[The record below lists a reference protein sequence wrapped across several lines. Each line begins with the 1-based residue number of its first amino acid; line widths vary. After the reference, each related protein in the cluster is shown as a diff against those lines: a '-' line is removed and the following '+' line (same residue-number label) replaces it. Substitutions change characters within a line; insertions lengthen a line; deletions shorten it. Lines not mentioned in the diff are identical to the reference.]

1 MSEIEHVIHPVR
13 PVFDERSKA
22 LILGTMASPA
32 SRKMGFFYGHPQN
45 RFWKVMAE
53 LFDDDPGDTPDT
65 RRAFALRHGVALA
78 DVISECDI
86 VGASDSSI
94 RNPVP
99 MDLSPIFQTAD
110 IACVFTTGGKASQL
124 YRKLQQPLW
133 PDVSHVPL
141 PSTSGANARMRL
153 DDLVEA
159 YRPVAESVR
168 SA

>member
-1 MSEIEHVIHPVR
+1 MIHPVSS
-13 PVFDERSKA
+13 VFDEGSKA

-45 RFWKVMAE
+45 RFWKVMAS
-53 LFDDDPGDTPDT
+53 LFDDDPGETKES
-65 RRAFALRHGVALA
+65 RRDFALRHGFALS

-99 MDLSPIFQTAD
+99 MDLSPIFEAAD
-110 IACVFTTGGKASQL
+110 IQAVFTTGGKASQL
-124 YRKLQQPLW
+124 YKRLQLPLW
-133 PDVSHVPL
+133 PDVPHIAL

-153 DDLVEA
+153 PDLVDA
-159 YRPVAESVR
+159 YSPIAETIS
-168 SA
+168 SQDLM